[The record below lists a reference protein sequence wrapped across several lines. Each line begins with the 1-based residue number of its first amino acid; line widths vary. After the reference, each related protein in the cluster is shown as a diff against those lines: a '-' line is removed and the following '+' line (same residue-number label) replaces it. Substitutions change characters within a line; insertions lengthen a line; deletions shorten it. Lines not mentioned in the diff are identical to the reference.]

1 MSGRKGNCPMRK
13 TLERAV
19 RGSALMLMILLLTSF
34 IPPGSGTALAAQ
46 NGNEEPPVHRDYSTA
61 SINGSYA
68 FVGTYAGLIAS
79 SFGVVTFNGLGSAQG
94 SVIVNQ
100 PNADG
105 SRNVVT
111 VGLAGTYFVNRDGT
125 GTLSYLVTFPDGHTA
140 NVTEDLLITKA
151 EVQRGM
157 LIATS
162 MFDAQKQPS
171 VVLSG
176 EVYVTHTYTRRPD

>member
-1 MSGRKGNCPMRK
+1 MRK
-13 TLERAV
+13 TLEWAV
-19 RGSALMLMILLLTSF
+19 RASGLTLVLLLLTSF
-34 IPPGSGTALAAQ
+34 IRPGSSTALAAQ
-46 NGNEEPPVHRDYSTA
+46 NGNDEPQVHRDYSTA

-79 SFGVVTFNGLGSAQG
+79 SFGVVTFDGLGSVKG

-105 SRNVVT
+105 SRNIVT

-125 GTLSYLVTFPDGHTA
+125 GTTSYLVTFPDGHTA

-151 EVQRGM
+151 EVRRGM

-162 MFDAQKQPS
+162 MFEAQEQPS

-176 EVYVTHTYTRRPD
+176 NVYVTHTYTRRPD

>member
-1 MSGRKGNCPMRK
+1 MRK
-13 TLERAV
+13 NLEWAV
-19 RGSALMLMILLLTSF
+19 RASALTLVLLLMISF
-34 IPPGSGTALAAQ
+34 VQPGSGMALAAQ
-46 NGNEEPPVHRDYSTA
+46 NGNDEPPVHRDYSTA

-79 SFGVVTFNGLGSAQG
+79 SFGVVTFNCLGSAQG

-105 SRNVVT
+105 SRNIVT

-151 EVQRGM
+151 ETHGGM
-157 LIATS
+157 LVAIS
-162 MFDAQKQPS
+162 WFEAQRQPS

-176 EVYVTHTYTRRPD
+176 DVYVTHTYTRRPD

>member
-1 MSGRKGNCPMRK
+1 MRK
-13 TLERAV
+13 ALEWAV
-19 RGSALMLMILLLTSF
+19 RASALTLAVLLLTSY
-34 IPPGSGTALAAQ
+34 IRPGPGTVLAGQ
-46 NGNEEPPVHRDYSTA
+46 DGNDASQEHRDYSTA

-68 FVGTYAGLIAS
+68 FVGTYAGLVAS
-79 SFGVVTFNGLGSAQG
+79 SFGVVTFNGLGSARG

-100 PNADG
+100 PNSDG
-105 SRNVVT
+105 SRNIVT

-125 GTLSYLVTFPDGHTA
+125 GTLSYLVTFPDGRTA

-151 EVQRGM
+151 EMRRGM
-157 LIATS
+157 LTATS
-162 MFDAQKQPS
+162 MFEAQEQPS

>member
-1 MSGRKGNCPMRK
+1 MQK
-13 TLERAV
+13 TLQWAARA
-19 RGSALMLMILLLTSF
+19 SAQTIILLLLTAF
-34 IPPGSGTALAAQ
+34 IQPGSGTALAAQ
-46 NGNEEPPVHRDYSTA
+46 NGNDEPQVHRDYSTA

-105 SRNVVT
+105 SRNVST
-111 VGLAGTYFVNRDGT
+111 VGLTGTYFVNRDGT
-125 GTLSYLVTFPDGHTA
+125 GTLSYLVTLADGHTA

-151 EVQRGM
+151 ETHRGM
-157 LIATS
+157 LTATS
-162 MFDAQKQPS
+162 FFEAQRQPS

-176 EVYVTHTYTRRPD
+176 EVYATHTYTRRPD

>member
-1 MSGRKGNCPMRK
+1 MRK
-13 TLERAV
+13 TLEWAV
-19 RGSALMLMILLLTSF
+19 RASALTLVILLLTGF
-34 IPPGSGTALAAQ
+34 IPPGSGAALAAQ
-46 NGNEEPPVHRDYSTA
+46 SGNEPQVHRDYSTA

-79 SFGVVTFNGLGSAQG
+79 SFGVVTFNGLGSARG

-105 SRNVVT
+105 SRNVIT
-111 VGLAGTYFVNRDGT
+111 VGLAGTYFANRDGT

-162 MFDAQKQPS
+162 IFDAQKQPS

-176 EVYVTHTYTRRPD
+176 DVYVTHTYTRRPD